1 MPALD
6 QCMTSSLNARICLEA
21 MARADIREVR
31 GIKSNPMI
39 VAMIRRVLPKFKGS
53 DATAWCSAWMLEVAL
68 AAGADFGTRQPNA
81 AAISW
86 RRAGRGIPLN
96 LAQAGDVAI
105 LSRPGAAD
113 WQRHV
118 GVFCRFTDRG
128 FVLFGGNQRNR
139 SCFGRYAI
147 GRLQEVRRLSEA

>member
-1 MPALD
+1 
-6 QCMTSSLNARICLEA
+6 

-31 GIKSNPMI
+31 GAKSNGWI
-39 VAMIRRVLPKFKGS
+39 VAMIRRVLPRFRGS
-53 DATAWCSAWMLEVAL
+53 DATAWCSAWMFEVAL
-68 AAGADFGTRQPNA
+68 AAGADFGAREPNA

-86 RRAGRGIPLN
+86 RREGRGIPLN

-118 GVFCRFTDRG
+118 GVFCRFTSRG
-128 FVLFGGNQRNR
+128 FVLMAGNQGNR
-139 SCFGRYAI
+139 SCFRRFPI
-147 GRLQEVRRLSEA
+147 DRLQEVRRLSEA